1 MDEHTEAGL
10 APPLHAGVA
19 LGGSFRVLDGGDGM
33 VHRRCVGLTALQLR
47 VGDGG
52 GGEEERGGDAAVSDF
67 QVLSSG

>member
-1 MDEHTEAGL
+1 
-10 APPLHAGVA
+10 
-19 LGGSFRVLDGGDGM
+19 M